1 MNIKILIQL
10 LLFIILVSTAAVT
23 YYYFYKNN
31 KTNMNVNKINNNNEI
46 SINKN
51 FSNLI
56 KNISYDSTDNL
67 GNKFTIKSKTGEIN
81 IDSPDI
87 VYMTNVEAIINL
99 INSDPI
105 VIKSNYAKY
114 NKINYET
121 NFKEDILLTYQ
132 THIITSQNLDLSFE
146 NNLATIYNKIVYD
159 NNDIRLSADILEI
172 DLITK
177 NSRIFMD
184 NKYKKINITT
194 NK

>member
-10 LLFIILVSTAAVT
+10 LLFIILVSTTVT
-23 YYYFYKNN
+23 YYYYYKGN
-31 KTNMNVNKINNNNEI
+31 KTNANVNKINNNNEI
-46 SINKN
+46 SIDKN

-56 KNISYDSTDNL
+56 TNISYASTDNL
-67 GNKFTIKSKTGEIN
+67 GNKFIIKSETGKIN
-81 IDSPDI
+81 IVNPDI

-105 VIKSNYAKY
+105 IIKSNYAKY
-114 NKINYET
+114 NKTNYET
-121 NFKEDILLTYQ
+121 NFKDDVLLTYQ
-132 THIITSQNLDLSFE
+132 THKITSQNLDLSFE

-159 NNDIRLSADILEI
+159 NNNVKISADILEI

-177 NSRIFMD
+177 NSKIFM
-184 NKYKKINITT
+184 NNEYKKIKITT

>member
-10 LLFIILVSTAAVT
+10 LLFIILASTTAT
-23 YYYFYKNN
+23 YYYFYKGN
-31 KTNMNVNKINNNNEI
+31 KTNANVNKINNNNEI

-51 FSNLI
+51 SSNLI
-56 KNISYDSTDNL
+56 KNIYYVSTDNL
-67 GNKFTIKSKTGEIN
+67 GNKFIIKSKTGEIN
-81 IDSPDI
+81 IVNPDI

-105 VIKSNYAKY
+105 IIKSNYAKY
-114 NKINYET
+114 NKTNYEA
-121 NFKEDILLTYQ
+121 NFKEDVLLTYQ
-132 THIITSQNLDLSFE
+132 THRITSQNLDLSFE

-159 NNDIRLSADILEI
+159 NNNVKISADILEI

-177 NSRIFMD
+177 NSKIFMD
-184 NKYKKINITT
+184 NEYKKIKITT

>member
-10 LLFIILVSTAAVT
+10 LLFIILVSTATT
-23 YYYFYKNN
+23 YYYFYEKN
-31 KTNMNVNKINNNNEI
+31 KTNANINKINNNNEI
-46 SINKN
+46 SINKD

-56 KNISYDSTDNL
+56 KNIAYDSTDNL
-67 GNKFTIKSKTGEIN
+67 GNKFIIKSKTGKISIDNPN
-81 IDSPDI
+81 I
-87 VYMTNVEAIINL
+87 VHMTNVEAIINL

-105 VIKSNYAKY
+105 IIKSNYAKY

-121 NFKEDILLTYQ
+121 NFEEDVLLTHQ
-132 THIITSQNLDLSFE
+132 THRITSQNLDLSFE

-159 NNDIRLSADILEI
+159 DNNAKLSADILEI

-177 NSRIFMD
+177 NSKIFMD
-184 NKYKKINITT
+184 NEYKKIKITT

>member
-10 LLFIILVSTAAVT
+10 LLFTILVSTVTT

-31 KTNMNVNKINNNNEI
+31 KTNTNINKINNNNEI

-51 FSNLI
+51 SSNLI
-56 KNISYDSTDNL
+56 KNIYYASTDNL
-67 GNKFTIKSKTGEIN
+67 GNKFIIKSNTGEIN
-81 IDSPDI
+81 IDNPNF
-87 VYMTNVEAIINL
+87 VYMVDVEAIINL

-105 VIKSNYAKY
+105 IIKSNYAKY

-121 NFKEDILLTYQ
+121 NFEEDILLTYQ
-132 THIITSQNLDLSFE
+132 DHRVTSQNLDLSFE

-159 NNDIRLSADILEI
+159 NNNIKISADKLEI

-177 NSRIFMD
+177 NSKIFMD
-184 NKYKKINITT
+184 NEYKKIKVTT

>member
-10 LLFIILVSTAAVT
+10 LLFIILVSTTAT
-23 YYYFYKNN
+23 YYYYYKNN
-31 KTNMNVNKINNNNEI
+31 KTNSDINKINNNNEI
-46 SINKN
+46 SIKKN
-51 FSNLI
+51 SSNLI
-56 KNISYDSTDNL
+56 KNISYASTDNL
-67 GNKFTIKSKTGEIN
+67 GNKFIIKSETGEIN
-81 IDSPDI
+81 IDSPNM

-105 VIKSNYAKY
+105 IIKSNYAKY

-121 NFKEDILLTYQ
+121 NFEKDVLLTHQ
-132 THIITSQNLDLSFE
+132 THRITSQNLDLSFE

-159 NNDIRLSADILEI
+159 HNNTKLSADILEI

-177 NSRIFMD
+177 NSKIFMD
-184 NKYKKINITT
+184 NEYKKIKITT

>member
-10 LLFIILVSTAAVT
+10 LLFIILLSTAAT
-23 YYYFYKNN
+23 YYYFYKDNE
-31 KTNMNVNKINNNNEI
+31 TNTNVNKINNNNEI
-46 SINKN
+46 SIDKN
-51 FSNLI
+51 SSNLI
-56 KNISYDSTDNL
+56 KSISYTSTDNL
-67 GNKFTIKSKTGEIN
+67 GNEFIIKSETGKIS
-81 IDSPDI
+81 IDNPSI

-105 VIKSNYAKY
+105 IIKSNYAKY

-132 THIITSQNLDLSFE
+132 AHRITSQNLDLSFE

-159 NNDIRLSADILEI
+159 HNNTKLSADILEI

-177 NSRIFMD
+177 NSKIFMD
-184 NKYKKINITT
+184 NEYKKIKITT

>member
-10 LLFIILVSTAAVT
+10 LLFIILVSTAVT

-51 FSNLI
+51 SSNLI
-56 KNISYDSTDNL
+56 KNISYASTDNL
-67 GNKFTIKSKTGEIN
+67 GNKFIIKSETGEIS
-81 IDSPDI
+81 IDNPSI

-105 VIKSNYAKY
+105 IIKSNYAKY

-132 THIITSQNLDLSFE
+132 ANRITSQNLDLSFE
-146 NNLATIYNKIVYD
+146 NNFATIYNKIVYD
-159 NNDIRLSADILEI
+159 NNNVKISADILEI

-177 NSRIFMD
+177 NSKIFMD
-184 NKYKKINITT
+184 NEYKKIKITT

>member
-10 LLFIILVSTAAVT
+10 LLFTILVSTAAT

-31 KTNMNVNKINNNNEI
+31 KTNANVDKINNNNEI

-51 FSNLI
+51 SSNLI
-56 KNISYDSTDNL
+56 KNISYASTDNL
-67 GNKFTIKSKTGEIN
+67 GNEFIIKSETGEIS
-81 IDSPDI
+81 IDKPSI

-105 VIKSNYAKY
+105 IIKANHAKY

-121 NFKEDILLTYQ
+121 NFKEDVLLTYQ
-132 THIITSQNLDLSFE
+132 VHKITSQNLDLSFE

-159 NNDIRLSADILEI
+159 NNNAKLSADILEI

-177 NSRIFMD
+177 NSKIFMD
-184 NKYKKINITT
+184 NEYKKIKFTT

>member
-10 LLFIILVSTAAVT
+10 LLFIILVSTAAT
-23 YYYFYKNN
+23 FYYFYNN
-31 KTNMNVNKINNNNEI
+31 KTNANVNKINNNKI

-56 KNISYDSTDNL
+56 KNISYASTDNL
-67 GNKFTIKSKTGEIN
+67 GNKFIIKSETGEIS
-81 IDSPDI
+81 IDNPSI

-105 VIKSNYAKY
+105 IIKANHAKY

-121 NFKEDILLTYQ
+121 NFKEDVLLTYQ
-132 THIITSQNLDLSFE
+132 AHRITSQNLDLSFE

-159 NNDIRLSADILEI
+159 NNNVKISADILEI

-177 NSRIFMD
+177 NSKIFM
-184 NKYKKINITT
+184 NNEYKKIKITT

>member
-10 LLFIILVSTAAVT
+10 LLFIILASTSAT

-31 KTNMNVNKINNNNEI
+31 KTNTNVNKINNNNEI
-46 SINKN
+46 SIDKN
-51 FSNLI
+51 SSNLI
-56 KNISYDSTDNL
+56 KNISYASTDNL
-67 GNKFTIKSKTGEIN
+67 GNKFIIKSETGEIS
-81 IDSPDI
+81 IDNPSI

-105 VIKSNYAKY
+105 IIKANHAKY

-132 THIITSQNLDLSFE
+132 AHRITSQNLDLSFE

-159 NNDIRLSADILEI
+159 NNNVKISADILEI

-177 NSRIFMD
+177 NSKIFM
-184 NKYKKINITT
+184 NNEYKKIKITT

>member
-1 MNIKILIQL
+1 MYIKILIQL
-10 LLFIILVSTAAVT
+10 LLFIILASTTAT

-31 KTNMNVNKINNNNEI
+31 KTNANVNKINNNNGI
-46 SINKN
+46 SIDKN
-51 FSNLI
+51 SSNLI
-56 KNISYDSTDNL
+56 ESISYTSTDNL
-67 GNKFTIKSKTGEIN
+67 GNKFVIKSETGKIS
-81 IDSPDI
+81 IDNQSI

-105 VIKSNYAKY
+105 IIKANHAKY

-121 NFKEDILLTYQ
+121 NFKEDVLLTYQ
-132 THIITSQNLDLSFE
+132 AHRITSQNLDLSFE

-159 NNDIRLSADILEI
+159 DNNVKISADILEI

-177 NSRIFMD
+177 NSKIFM
-184 NKYKKINITT
+184 NNEYKKIKITT

>member
-10 LLFIILVSTAAVT
+10 LLFIILVSTAVT
-23 YYYFYKNN
+23 YYYFYKGN
-31 KTNMNVNKINNNNEI
+31 KTNVDVNKINNKNEI

-51 FSNLI
+51 SSNLI
-56 KNISYDSTDNL
+56 KNISYNSIDNL
-67 GNKFTIKSKTGEIN
+67 GNEFIIKSETGKIN
-81 IDSPDI
+81 IDSPNI
-87 VYMTNVEAIINL
+87 VYMSNVEAIINL

-105 VIKSNYAKY
+105 LIRSNYAKY

-121 NFKEDILLTYQ
+121 NFKEDVLLTYQ
-132 THIITSQNLDLSFE
+132 VHRITSQNLDLSFE

-159 NNDIRLSADILEI
+159 HNNTKLSADILEI

>member
-10 LLFIILVSTAAVT
+10 LLFIILASTAAT

-31 KTNMNVNKINNNNEI
+31 KTNANVNKINNNNEI
-46 SINKN
+46 SINKD

-56 KNISYDSTDNL
+56 KNIAYDSTDNL
-67 GNKFTIKSKTGEIN
+67 GNKFIIKSDTGEIS
-81 IDSPDI
+81 IDNPSI
-87 VYMTNVEAIINL
+87 VYMVNVEAIINL

-105 VIKSNYAKY
+105 IIKSNYAKY

-121 NFKEDILLTYQ
+121 NFKEDVLLTYQ
-132 THIITSQNLDLSFE
+132 AHRITSQNLDLSFE

-159 NNDIRLSADILEI
+159 NNNAKLSADILEI

-177 NSRIFMD
+177 NSKIFMD
-184 NKYKKINITT
+184 NEYKKIKITT

>member
-1 MNIKILIQL
+1 MNIKVLTQL
-10 LLFIILVSTAAVT
+10 LLFIILVSTVTT

-31 KTNMNVNKINNNNEI
+31 KTDANINKINNNNEI
-46 SINKN
+46 SIKKN
-51 FSNLI
+51 SSNLI
-56 KNISYDSTDNL
+56 ENISYASTDNL

>member
-1 MNIKILIQL
+1 MAKFFITGGAGFIGSHICEEIFKSFKNSKI
-10 LLFIILVSTAAVT
+10 IIYDKLT
-23 YYYFYKNN
+23 YA
-31 KTNMNVNKINNNNEI
+31 
-46 SINKN
+46 
-51 FSNLI
+51 
-56 KNISYDSTDNL
+56 
-67 GNKFTIKSKTGEIN
+67 GNKKYLTNIIKSKTGEIN
-81 IDSPDI
+81 IDNSDI

-105 VIKSNYAKY
+105 IIKANHAKY

-132 THIITSQNLDLSFE
+132 AHRITSQNLDLSFE

-159 NNDIRLSADILEI
+159 NNNVKISADILEI

-177 NSRIFMD
+177 NSKIFM
-184 NKYKKINITT
+184 NNEYKKIKITT

>member
-10 LLFIILVSTAAVT
+10 LLFIILVSTAAT
-23 YYYFYKNN
+23 YYYFYKDN
-31 KTNMNVNKINNNNEI
+31 KTDVNVNNINNNNEI

-51 FSNLI
+51 SSNLI
-56 KNISYDSTDNL
+56 KNISYMSTDNM
-67 GNKFTIKSKTGEIN
+67 GNKFKINSEIGEIN
-81 IDSPDI
+81 NDNPNI

-105 VIKSNYAKY
+105 IIKSNYAKY

-121 NFKEDILLTYQ
+121 NFEEDILLTHQ
-132 THIITSQNLDLSFE
+132 AHRITGQNLDLSFE

-159 NNDIRLSADILEI
+159 NNDVKINADILEI

-177 NSRIFMD
+177 NSKIFMD
-184 NKYKKINITT
+184 NEYKKIKITT

>member
-10 LLFIILVSTAAVT
+10 LLFIILLSTAAT
-23 YYYFYKNN
+23 YYYFYKDNE
-31 KTNMNVNKINNNNEI
+31 TNTNVNKINNNNEI
-46 SINKN
+46 SIKKN
-51 FSNLI
+51 SSNLI
-56 KNISYDSTDNL
+56 KNIYYSSTDNL
-67 GNKFTIKSKTGEIN
+67 GNKFIIKSKTGKIS
-81 IDSPDI
+81 IDNPSI

-105 VIKSNYAKY
+105 IIKANHAKY

-132 THIITSQNLDLSFE
+132 THRITSQNLDLSFE

-159 NNDIRLSADILEI
+159 DNNAKLSADILEI

-177 NSRIFMD
+177 NSKIFMD
-184 NKYKKINITT
+184 NVYKKIKITT

>member
-1 MNIKILIQL
+1 MNIKLLTQL
-10 LLFIILVSTAAVT
+10 LLSIILVSTITT
-23 YYYFYKNN
+23 YYYFYKNS
-31 KTNMNVNKINNNNEI
+31 KTNANVNKINNNEI

-51 FSNLI
+51 SSNLI
-56 KNISYDSTDNL
+56 KNISYTSTDNL
-67 GNKFTIKSKTGEIN
+67 GNKFTIKSEIGEIS
-81 IDSPDI
+81 IDNPSI

-105 VIKSNYAKY
+105 IIKSNYAKY

-121 NFKEDILLTYQ
+121 NFEEDILLTYQ
-132 THIITSQNLDLSFE
+132 DHRVTSQNLDLSFE

-159 NNDIRLSADILEI
+159 NNNIKISADKLEI

-177 NSRIFMD
+177 NSKIFM
-184 NKYKKINITT
+184 NNEYKKIKITN

>member
-10 LLFIILVSTAAVT
+10 LLFIILASTAAT

-31 KTNMNVNKINNNNEI
+31 KTNANVNKINNNNGI
-46 SINKN
+46 SIDKN
-51 FSNLI
+51 SSNLI
-56 KNISYDSTDNL
+56 KNISYASTDNL
-67 GNKFTIKSKTGEIN
+67 GNKFIIKSETGEIS
-81 IDSPDI
+81 IDNPSI

-105 VIKSNYAKY
+105 IIKANHAKY

-132 THIITSQNLDLSFE
+132 THRITSQNLDLSFE

-159 NNDIRLSADILEI
+159 NNNVKISADILEI

-177 NSRIFMD
+177 NSKIFM
-184 NKYKKINITT
+184 NNEYKKIKITT

>member
-10 LLFIILVSTAAVT
+10 LLFIILASTTAT

-31 KTNMNVNKINNNNEI
+31 KTNTNVNKINNNNEI

-51 FSNLI
+51 SSNLI
-56 KNISYDSTDNL
+56 KNISYASTDNL
-67 GNKFTIKSKTGEIN
+67 GNKFIIKSETGEIS
-81 IDSPDI
+81 IDNPSI

-105 VIKSNYAKY
+105 IIKSNYAKY

-132 THIITSQNLDLSFE
+132 AHRITSQNLDLSFE

-159 NNDIRLSADILEI
+159 NNNVKISADILEI

-177 NSRIFMD
+177 NSKIFM
-184 NKYKKINITT
+184 NNEYKKIKITT

>member
-1 MNIKILIQL
+1 MYIKILIQL
-10 LLFIILVSTAAVT
+10 LLFIILVSTAAT

-31 KTNMNVNKINNNNEI
+31 KTNANIDKINNNNEI

-51 FSNLI
+51 SSNLI
-56 KNISYDSTDNL
+56 KDISYASTDNL
-67 GNKFTIKSKTGEIN
+67 GNKFIIKSETGEIS
-81 IDSPDI
+81 IDNPAF
-87 VYMTNVEAIINL
+87 VYMTNVKAIINL

-105 VIKSNYAKY
+105 IIKSNHAKY

-121 NFKEDILLTYQ
+121 NFKENVLLTYQ
-132 THIITSQNLDLSFE
+132 THKITSQNLDLSFE

-159 NNDIRLSADILEI
+159 NNNVKISADILEI

-177 NSRIFMD
+177 NSKIFM
-184 NKYKKINITT
+184 NNEYKKIKITT

>member
-10 LLFIILVSTAAVT
+10 LLFIILVSTAAT

-31 KTNMNVNKINNNNEI
+31 KTNANINKINNNNEI

-51 FSNLI
+51 SSNLI
-56 KNISYDSTDNL
+56 KNIYYSSTDNL
-67 GNKFTIKSKTGEIN
+67 GNKFIIKSKTGEIN

-105 VIKSNYAKY
+105 IIKSNYAKY

-121 NFKEDILLTYQ
+121 NFEEDVLLTHQ
-132 THIITSQNLDLSFE
+132 THRITS
-146 NNLATIYNKIVYD
+146 
-159 NNDIRLSADILEI
+159 
-172 DLITK
+172 
-177 NSRIFMD
+177 
-184 NKYKKINITT
+184 
-194 NK
+194 

>member
-10 LLFIILVSTAAVT
+10 LLFIIVASSAAT

-31 KTNMNVNKINNNNEI
+31 KTNANVNKINNNKI

-56 KNISYDSTDNL
+56 KNISYASTDNL
-67 GNKFTIKSKTGEIN
+67 GNKFIIKSETGEIN
-81 IDSPDI
+81 IDSPNM

-105 VIKSNYAKY
+105 IIKSNYAKY

-121 NFKEDILLTYQ
+121 NFEEDVLLTHQ
-132 THIITSQNLDLSFE
+132 THRITSQNLDLSFE

-159 NNDIRLSADILEI
+159 TNNIKLSADILEI

-177 NSRIFMD
+177 NSKIFMD
-184 NKYKKINITT
+184 NEYKKIKITT

>member
-10 LLFIILVSTAAVT
+10 LLFIILVSTAAT
-23 YYYFYKNN
+23 YYYFYNN
-31 KTNMNVNKINNNNEI
+31 KTNANVNKINNNKI

-51 FSNLI
+51 SSNLI
-56 KNISYDSTDNL
+56 KNIHYASTDNL
-67 GNKFTIKSKTGEIN
+67 GNKFIIKSKKGEIS
-81 IDSPDI
+81 IDNPSI

-105 VIKSNYAKY
+105 IIKANHAKY

-121 NFKEDILLTYQ
+121 NFTEDILLTYQ
-132 THIITSQNLDLSFE
+132 AHRITSQNLDLSFE

-159 NNDIRLSADILEI
+159 NNDVKLSADILEI

-177 NSRIFMD
+177 NSKIFMD
-184 NKYKKINITT
+184 NEYKKIKITT

>member
-10 LLFIILVSTAAVT
+10 LLFIVLASTTAT

-31 KTNMNVNKINNNNEI
+31 KTNTNVNKINNNNGI
-46 SINKN
+46 SIDKN
-51 FSNLI
+51 SSNLI
-56 KNISYDSTDNL
+56 KNISYASTDNL
-67 GNKFTIKSKTGEIN
+67 GNKFIIKSETGEIS
-81 IDSPDI
+81 IDNPSI

-105 VIKSNYAKY
+105 IIKANHAKY

-132 THIITSQNLDLSFE
+132 AHRITSQNLDLSFE

-159 NNDIRLSADILEI
+159 NNNVKISADILEI

-177 NSRIFMD
+177 NSKIFM
-184 NKYKKINITT
+184 NNEYKKIKITT